1 MSCRL
6 GGIIRKAL
14 LEEGKMTE
22 PTPALVVRTS
32 FV

>member
-22 PTPALVVRTS
+22 LTPALVVGL
-32 FV
+32 FG